1 MHVSRTVIKRV
12 LAIPLGSCCNPET
25 LAYVLLP
32 NSRDQNRIVV
42 TQGVPGYMKPLIAI
56 ILLISAVNGIAQSTP
71 DRAALVDKY
80 LTIRSEMGNF
90 SGAVLVARGDSILIA
105 KGYGFA
111 DMKKQVP
118 FTPDTRHS
126 IASVSKMFTA
136 MAALKARDAGRL
148 KLDDSV
154 CKFIDNC
161 PDAWKLVQIQ
171 HLMRNT
177 SGIPDY
183 EEKLDLGSDGYIDY
197 MRQPRSAA
205 RIVESAR
212 SQPLDFPPGAKFKYS
227 NTGFVVLSMA
237 VEKATGRPFEEF
249 VEEELLRPAG
259 MKDSGVYRE
268 GKRPDGHAIGYTFK
282 GTDWAKILGG
292 VAYKD
297 AGLAEIPW
305 LSLGPP
311 HGDAGM
317 YSTVNDL
324 LKWSIAMDGSKAV
337 PASRASEV
345 YTAGE
350 GGYGYGWFVGKGFD
364 RDRYRHNGF
373 VPGFASDFVKFPK
386 EKITI
391 ILFSNIDRTR
401 MSNVMR
407 DISSIVLGLPYDMPV
422 RGKVVERDPAAMAR
436 LEGEYKMADGA
447 ILTVKSEPDF
457 LTASIKGRFT
467 AGLIPMSDTEFYFP
481 LADGRATFTLDSDK
495 KTAVKANL
503 RYSGEDH
510 IAERI
515 SK

>member
-1 MHVSRTVIKRV
+1 
-12 LAIPLGSCCNPET
+12 
-25 LAYVLLP
+25 
-32 NSRDQNRIVV
+32 
-42 TQGVPGYMKPLIAI
+42 MKPFI
-56 ILLISAVNGIAQSTP
+56 ITLLVSTITVFPQTTP
-71 DRAALVDKY
+71 DRVALIDRY
-80 LTIRSEMGNF
+80 LSIRSEMGNF
-90 SGAVLVARGDSILIA
+90 SGAVLVATGDSVLIS

-111 DMKKQVP
+111 DMQKQVP

-161 PDAWKLVQIQ
+161 PETWKPVTIQ

-183 EEKLDLGSDGYIDY
+183 EEKLELGSDTYVDY
-197 MRQPRSAA
+197 MNQPRSAV
-205 RIVESAR
+205 RIVESAKR
-212 SQPLDFPPGAKFKYS
+212 HPLDFPPGSKFKYS
-227 NTGFVVLSMA
+227 NAGFIVLSMA
-237 VEKATGRPFEEF
+237 VEKATGKSFAEF
-249 VEEELLRPAG
+249 VEDELLKPAG

-268 GKRPDGHAIGYTFK
+268 SNRPDRHAIGYTFK
-282 GTDWAKILGG
+282 GTDWAKLLGG
-292 VAYKD
+292 VTYKD
-297 AGLAEIPW
+297 AGLVEIPR

-324 LKWSIAMDGSKAV
+324 LKWSLAMDGSKVV
-337 PASRASEV
+337 PASLASEV
-345 YTAGE
+345 FTSGD

-373 VPGFASDFVKFPK
+373 LPGFASDFVKFPK

-401 MSNVMR
+401 LSNVMR

-422 RGKVVERDPAAMAR
+422 RGRVVERDPTAMAR
-436 LEGEYKMADGA
+436 LEGEYKMTDGA
-447 ILTVKSEPDF
+447 ILTVKNEPDF
-457 LTASIKGRFT
+457 LTVSVKGRFT
-467 AGLIPMSDTEFYFP
+467 AGLIPLSDNEFYFP
-481 LADGRATFTLDSDK
+481 LGDGRAIFTLDADK

-515 SK
+515 IATP